1 MGWTLH
7 PASEFMCFAPDWDAL
22 SAAGGD
28 VPFLSSAFV
37 APLLREFGT
46 GYELLAVHE
55 SGHKI
60 DVMALV
66 VSSGRG
72 AWQTFQPSQLPLG
85 AWVMRRVA
93 DPGKLLEALLRK
105 LPGFTLNFG
114 ITQIDPRLLER
125 PADGASVRTLDY
137 IQTAWIEIEG
147 TFDAYWESRGK
158 NLRQNVAKQRRRLEA
173 DGIVPRLDVLTEPA
187 KMADALRDYGA
198 LESTGW
204 KAGGGTA
211 IHPDNAQGRFYLA
224 MLQAFCTRGRGRI
237 YRYRFGDKV
246 VAMDLCVEND
256 DTQVVLKTTY
266 DETYRTVSPA
276 FLMRQ
281 EALRGLWAEGR
292 IRRVEFYGKL
302 MEWHTRWTDKARAL
316 YHLNYYRWG
325 FLPQLHAWVGERRRV
340 TATRGLSTT
349 TNAKQ

>member
-1 MGWTLH
+1 M
-7 PASEFMCFAPDWDAL
+7 
-22 SAAGGD
+22 
-28 VPFLSSAFV
+28 
-37 APLLREFGT
+37 
-46 GYELLAVHE
+46 
-55 SGHKI
+55 
-60 DVMALV
+60 
-66 VSSGRG
+66 
-72 AWQTFQPSQLPLG
+72 
-85 AWVMRRVA
+85 
-93 DPGKLLEALLRK
+93 
-105 LPGFTLNFG
+105 
-114 ITQIDPRLLER
+114 
-125 PADGASVRTLDY
+125 ADG
-137 IQTAWIEIEG
+137 
-147 TFDAYWESRGK
+147 
-158 NLRQNVAKQRRRLEA
+158 
-173 DGIVPRLDVLTEPA
+173 
-187 KMADALRDYGA
+187 LRDYGA

-224 MLQAFCTRGRGRI
+224 MLQAFCTRGLGRI

-246 VAMDLCVEND
+246 VAVDLCVENS

-281 EALRGLWAEGR
+281 EELRGLWAEGR

-302 MEWHTRWTDKARAL
+302 MEWHTRWTDKARTL